1 MMLGSGDPTPYDMPV
16 LVVLCLLAALM
27 LVGCI
32 VGQEWQSLSAT
43 VVRWGAVIL
52 AVFIVAGV
60 LIITPTISGIVGAG
74 RLLTLW
80 PAALSIVALF
90 LIWSWRIGHF

>member
-1 MMLGSGDPTPYDMPV
+1 MMLGSGDPTPYDMPA
-16 LVVLCLLAALM
+16 LMVLCLLAALM
-27 LVGCI
+27 LVGC
-32 VGQEWQSLSAT
+32 VLGQEWQSLLAT

-80 PAALSIVALF
+80 PAALSIVAFF

>member
-1 MMLGSGDPTPYDMPV
+1 MMLGSGDPTPYDMPA

-43 VVRWGAVIL
+43 VVRRGALIL
-52 AVFIVAGV
+52 TVLLVAAL
-60 LIITPTISGIVGAG
+60 LILTPTTSGAVGAG
-74 RLLTLW
+74 RLVTLW
-80 PAALSIVALF
+80 PAALSIVAFF

>member
-1 MMLGSGDPTPYDMPV
+1 MMLGSGDPTPYDMPA
-16 LVVLCLLAALM
+16 LAALCLLAALM

-43 VVRWGAVIL
+43 VVRRGAVIL
-52 AVFIVAGV
+52 ALLIMAAV
-60 LIITPTISGIVGAG
+60 LSLTPTTSGAVGAG
-74 RLLTLW
+74 RLMTVW
-80 PAALSIVALF
+80 PAAVLTVGLF

>member
-1 MMLGSGDPTPYDMPV
+1 MMLGSGDPTPYDMPA

-32 VGQEWQSLSAT
+32 MGQEWQSLSAT
-43 VVRWGAVIL
+43 VVRWGDVIL
-52 AVFIVAGV
+52 ALLILAVV
-60 LIITPTISGIVGAG
+60 LIVTPATSGIVGAG
-74 RLLTLW
+74 RLVTLW